1 VGNGPDLENGCVAR
15 YLNRADEVFAMPTV
29 HESWIG
35 QAVVLQVA
43 SGDLCLP
50 LRGVIISESNNAIRF
65 RIGKDWDVDIYKRAI
80 LAVEQDS
87 RCFKIVN

>member
-1 VGNGPDLENGCVAR
+1 
-15 YLNRADEVFAMPTV
+15 MPTV
-29 HESWIG
+29 YASWIG

-50 LRGVIISESNNAIRF
+50 LRGMIVGESNNAIRF
-65 RIGKDWDVDIYKRAI
+65 RIGKDWDVDIYKRVI

-87 RCFKIVN
+87 RVSMILN

>member
-1 VGNGPDLENGCVAR
+1 
-15 YLNRADEVFAMPTV
+15 MPTV
-29 HESWIG
+29 YASWIG

-50 LRGVIISESNNAIRF
+50 LRGMIVGESNNTIRF
-65 RIGKDWDVDIYKRAI
+65 RIGKDWDVDIYKRVI

-87 RCFKIVN
+87 RVSMILN

>member
-1 VGNGPDLENGCVAR
+1 MACVAR
-15 YLNRADEVFAMPTV
+15 YIDRADEVFDMPTV